1 MQTLE
6 YLRPEEAEPTW
17 NIAQL
22 FPAQGHWDE
31 EEYLALDTNHLI
43 EFSHGHLEVVPM
55 PTQSHQLITRLL
67 FKLLE
72 QFVLAQRLGL
82 VLFAPLRVRLWP
94 GKFRE
99 PDLVF
104 MARKNASRRTESF
117 WIGADLVMEVVSPK
131 DRRHDTETKRRE
143 YAQAGI
149 PEYWIVDQE
158 RAEILVLMLAGDR
171 YAEHGRFT
179 PGQQA
184 TSVLLQGFAVDV
196 AEVFAAA
203 EG

>member
-1 MQTLE
+1 MYANTRISATGGGRTDLEHRATL
-6 YLRPEEAEPTW
+6 
-17 NIAQL
+17 
-22 FPAQGHWDE
+22 AQGHWDE

-55 PTQSHQLITRLL
+55 PTLSHQRIVL
-67 FKLLE
+67 FLVQVLSR
-72 QFVLAQRLGL
+72 FVKSRRLGEAL
-82 VLFAPLRVRLWP
+82 TSPLRVQLWS

-99 PDLVF
+99 PDVVF
-104 MARKNASRRTESF
+104 MLASHRDRKTEQYF
-117 WIGADLVMEVVSPK
+117 IGADLVMEVVSPK